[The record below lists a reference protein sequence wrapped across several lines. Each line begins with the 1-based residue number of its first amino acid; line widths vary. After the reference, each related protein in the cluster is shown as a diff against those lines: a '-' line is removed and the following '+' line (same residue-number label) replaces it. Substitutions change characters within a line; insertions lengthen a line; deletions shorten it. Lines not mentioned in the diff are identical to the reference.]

1 MKTLSWDTASRFFSR
16 VYLSDNFTSNRYVQ
30 VAFLLLGIGMVVGAY
45 FLKDVASG
53 LSTVGY
59 PGVFFLSLLGSASM
73 VLPVPGLISLCTVS
87 AILNPFTLGLLA
99 AIGETIGEVTGY
111 AVGFG
116 GKGLLDKSRVYRW
129 VKNWMEKRGGLVI
142 FIVSIIPNPLFDIV
156 GIAAGATKYPVKK
169 FFLIVFVG
177 KILKG
182 LIVAYS
188 CYYGI
193 QALPWVD

>member
-1 MKTLSWDTASRFFSR
+1 MKTLSWDGPSKFLGR

-30 VAFLLLGIGMVVGAY
+30 VAFLLLGIGMVIGAY
-45 FLKDVASG
+45 FLKDVAGG
-53 LSTVGY
+53 LSSFGY
-59 PGVFFLSLLGSASM
+59 SGVFFLSLLGSASM
-73 VLPVPGLISLCTVS
+73 ILPVPGLISLCTVS

-129 VKNWMEKRGGLVI
+129 VKSWMEKRGGLVI

-169 FFLIVFVG
+169 FFLIVFIG

>member
-1 MKTLSWDTASRFFSR
+1 MKTLSWDGPSKFLGR

-30 VAFLLLGIGMVVGAY
+30 VAFLLLGIGMVIGAY
-45 FLKDVASG
+45 FLKDVAGG
-53 LSTVGY
+53 LSSVGY

-73 VLPVPGLISLCTVS
+73 ILPVPGLISLCTVS

-129 VKNWMEKRGGLVI
+129 VKGWMEKRGGLVI

>member
-1 MKTLSWDTASRFFSR
+1 MKTLSWDAASRFFSR

-53 LSTVGY
+53 LSSVGY

-73 VLPVPGLISLCTVS
+73 ILPVPGLISLCTVS

-142 FIVSIIPNPLFDIV
+142 FIVSVIPNPLFLLLWYSSFALGRLISD
-156 GIAAGATKYPVKK
+156 GII
-169 FFLIVFVG
+169 FLHHNESGSLLMCIYSA
-177 KILKG
+177 
-182 LIVAYS
+182 VA
-188 CYYGI
+188 
-193 QALPWVD
+193 QW

>member
-1 MKTLSWDTASRFFSR
+1 MKTLSWDGPSKFLGR

-30 VAFLLLGIGMVVGAY
+30 VAFLLLGIGMVIGAY
-45 FLKDVASG
+45 FLKDVAGG
-53 LSTVGY
+53 LSSVGY

-73 VLPVPGLISLCTVS
+73 ILPVPGLISLCTVS

-129 VKNWMEKRGGLVI
+129 VKSWMEKRGGLVI

-169 FFLIVFVG
+169 FFLIVFIG

>member
-1 MKTLSWDTASRFFSR
+1 
-16 VYLSDNFTSNRYVQ
+16 
-30 VAFLLLGIGMVVGAY
+30 LLLGVGMVIGAY
-45 FLKDVASG
+45 FLKDVAGG
-53 LSTVGY
+53 LSSFGY
-59 PGVFFLSLLGSASM
+59 SGVFFLSLLGSASM
-73 VLPVPGLISLCTVS
+73 ILPVPGLISLCTVS

-116 GKGLLDKSRVYRW
+116 GKGLLDKSRLYRW

-142 FIVSIIPNPLFDIV
+142 FIVSVIPNPLFDIV

>member
-1 MKTLSWDTASRFFSR
+1 MKTLSWDGASKFLSR
-16 VYLSDNFTSNRYVQ
+16 VYLSSTFTSNRYVQ
-30 VAFLLLGIGMVVGAY
+30 VAFLLLGVGMVIGAY
-45 FLKDVASG
+45 FLKDVAIG
-53 LSTVGY
+53 LSTFGY

-73 VLPVPGLISLCTVS
+73 ILPVPGLISLCTVS

-116 GKGLLDKSRVYRW
+116 GKGFLDKSRVYQR
-129 VKNWMEKRGGLVI
+129 VKYWMEKRGALVI

>member
-1 MKTLSWDTASRFFSR
+1 
-16 VYLSDNFTSNRYVQ
+16 
-30 VAFLLLGIGMVVGAY
+30 
-45 FLKDVASG
+45 
-53 LSTVGY
+53 
-59 PGVFFLSLLGSASM
+59 
-73 VLPVPGLISLCTVS
+73 
-87 AILNPFTLGLLA
+87 
-99 AIGETIGEVTGY
+99 
-111 AVGFG
+111 
-116 GKGLLDKSRVYRW
+116 
-129 VKNWMEKRGGLVI
+129 MEKRGGLVI